1 MADMNHS
8 PGKRKIPGQTELFI
22 IHILTSFARFWT
34 KNGTYNNLGG
44 IINVN

>member
-1 MADMNHS
+1 MSLPHLSMKVAIMDL
-8 PGKRKIPGQTELFI
+8 KVTD
-22 IHILTSFARFWT
+22 TASFARFWT